1 MMKHGSLSDT
11 AMIHPFEMP
20 VLSST
25 MTEGKV
31 VAWLKQVGDY
41 VKAHESIV
49 VVESDKSDMEAE
61 CFHDGYLA
69 AILLPAGGQAP
80 TGTPIAL
87 IADTIEEMQQV
98 QQNPEQYLAELKT
111 APAPVAPAP
120 VAVESAPAPVS
131 TSRTNGRVMA
141 SPRAK
146 KLAQQHQVDL
156 RQIQGSGPYGRITA
170 EDVLKVVSPKPATP
184 VITTTVPTPQP
195 VEVAKAPPQPVA
207 GGTITPLNTLQQA
220 VVRNMVA
227 SLAVPVFR
235 VTYAITTDALDAL
248 YRQIKSKGVTMT
260 ALLAKA
266 VALTLVKHP
275 LLNSRYTE
283 QGVHQPEGIHVAVA
297 VAMEDGGLITPV
309 LANPHQQD
317 IYSLSR
323 TWQDL
328 VQRARAKQLQPH
340 EYNSGTF
347 TLSNLG
353 MFGVKQFDA
362 ILPPNQGAILAVGS
376 AQPEVVALEN
386 GCIAVR
392 RRMRVTVTCDHRVI
406 YGAHAAAFLQD
417 LAKLIET
424 ETQSLVL

>member
-1 MMKHGSLSDT
+1 
-11 AMIHPFEMP
+11 MIHVFEMP
-20 VLSST
+20 VMSST
-25 MTEGKV
+25 MTEGKI

-41 VKAHESIV
+41 VKAHENIV

-61 CFHDGYLA
+61 SFYDGYLA

-87 IADTIEEMQQV
+87 IAETIEEMQQV
-98 QQNPEQYLAELKT
+98 QQNPQKYLAELKRAAT
-111 APAPVAPAP
+111 PATPAPEPIAVSQPEPAT
-120 VAVESAPAPVS
+120 S
-131 TSRTNGRVMA
+131 SRTNGRVVA
-141 SPRAK
+141 SPRAR
-146 KLAQQHQVDL
+146 KLAQEHQIDL
-156 RQIQGSGPYGRITA
+156 RQIQGTGPYGRITA
-170 EDVLKVVSPKPATP
+170 EDVLKVVSPRPSVPVTPPAMP
-184 VITTTVPTPQP
+184 APQP
-195 VEVAKAPPQPVA
+195 VTPPAQPVFE
-207 GGTITPLNTLQQA
+207 GGTLTPLNTLQQA

-227 SLAVPVFR
+227 SLSVPVFR

-248 YRQIKSKGVTMT
+248 YRQIKGKGVTMT

-283 QGVHQPEGIHVAVA
+283 QGIHQPAGIHVAVA

-328 VQRARAKQLQPH
+328 VQRARAKQLQPQ
-340 EYNSGTF
+340 EYTSGTF

-353 MFGVKQFDA
+353 MFGVEQFDA
-362 ILPPNQGAILAVGS
+362 ILPPNQGAILAVGA
-376 AQPEVVALEN
+376 AQPEVVAWDE

-392 RRMRVTVTCDHRVI
+392 RRMRVTITCDHRVI

-424 ETQSLVL
+424 DTQSLVL

>member
-1 MMKHGSLSDT
+1 
-11 AMIHPFEMP
+11 MIHPFVMP

-25 MTEGKV
+25 MTEGKI

-41 VKAHESIV
+41 VKAHENIV

-61 CFHDGYLA
+61 SFQEGYLA
-69 AILLPAGGQAP
+69 AILLPAGAQAP

-87 IADTIEEMQQV
+87 IADTVEEMQQV
-98 QQNPEQYLAELKT
+98 QQNPEKYLAELQGET
-111 APAPVAPAP
+111 ASSAATPVATETPRPAA
-120 VAVESAPAPVS
+120 AV
-131 TSRTNGRVMA
+131 SRATNGRVIA

-146 KLAQQHQVDL
+146 KLAKEHQVDL

-170 EDVLKVVSPKPATP
+170 EDVLKVVAPQTATP
-184 VITTTVPTPQP
+184 AAPVTPVPRTPEKTP
-195 VEVAKAPPQPVA
+195 LVLE
-207 GGTITPLNTLQQA
+207 GGTLTPLNTLQQA

-248 YRQIKSKGVTMT
+248 YRQIKGKGVTMT

-266 VALTLVKHP
+266 VALTLANHP

-283 QGVHQPEGIHVAVA
+283 QGIYQPEGIHIAVA

-353 MFGVKQFDA
+353 MFGVEQFDA
-362 ILPPNQGAILAVGS
+362 ILPPNQGAILAVGA
-376 AQPEVVALEN
+376 AQPEVVALED

-392 RRMRVTVTCDHRVI
+392 RRMRVTLTCDHRVI

-424 ETQSLVL
+424 NAQSLVL

>member
-1 MMKHGSLSDT
+1 
-11 AMIHPFEMP
+11 MIHPFEMP
-20 VLSST
+20 VMSST

-31 VAWLKQVGDY
+31 VAWLKQVGDF
-41 VKAHESIV
+41 VKAHEHIV

-69 AILLPAGGQAP
+69 AILVPAGERAP
-80 TGTPIAL
+80 TGQPIAL
-87 IADTIEEMQQV
+87 IAETLEELQQV
-98 QQNPEQYLAELKT
+98 QQNPQQYLAQRQPNTQT
-111 APAPVAPAP
+111 ANPPAQPA
-120 VAVESAPAPVS
+120 AQPATATP
-131 TSRTNGRVMA
+131 TTNGRVMA

-146 KLAQQHQVDL
+146 KLAQTYQLDL
-156 RQIQGSGPYGRITA
+156 RQIKGSGPYGRITA
-170 EDVLKVVSPKPATP
+170 DDVLQAVAPQSRP
-184 VITTTVPTPQP
+184 TTV
-195 VEVAKAPPQPVA
+195 APAAVTSPSPPAVPEA
-207 GGTITPLNTLQQA
+207 LPAPAIAAAGTITPLSTLQQA

-235 VTYAITTDALDAL
+235 VTYAITTQALDAL
-248 YRQIKSKGVTMT
+248 YQQIKGKGVTMT

-266 VALTLVKHP
+266 IALTLTKHP
-275 LLNSRYTE
+275 LLNSRYSD
-283 QGVHQPEGIHVAVA
+283 QGIVQPEGIHVAVA
-297 VAMEDGGLITPV
+297 VAMEDGGLVTPV
-309 LANPHQQD
+309 LVNPHQQD

-328 VQRARAKQLQPH
+328 VKRAKAKQLQPQ

-353 MFGVKQFDA
+353 MFGVEEFDA
-362 ILPPNQGAILAVGS
+362 ILPPNQGAILAVGA
-376 AQPEVVALEN
+376 AQPEVVALPD

-392 RRMRVTVTCDHRVI
+392 RRMRVTLTCDHRVI
-406 YGAHAAAFLQD
+406 YGAQAAAFLQD

>member
-1 MMKHGSLSDT
+1 
-11 AMIHPFEMP
+11 MIHPFEMP
-20 VLSST
+20 VMSST

-31 VAWLKQVGDY
+31 VAWLKQVGDF
-41 VKAHESIV
+41 VKAHEHIV

-69 AILLPAGGQAP
+69 AILVPAGERAP
-80 TGTPIAL
+80 TGQPIAL
-87 IADTIEEMQQV
+87 IAETLEELQQV
-98 QQNPEQYLAELKT
+98 QQNPQQYLAQQQPNTQT
-111 APAPVAPAP
+111 ANPPGQPEAQPATATP
-120 VAVESAPAPVS
+120 
-131 TSRTNGRVMA
+131 TTNGRVMA

-146 KLAQQHQVDL
+146 KLAQTYQLDL
-156 RQIQGSGPYGRITA
+156 RQIKGSGPYGRITA
-170 EDVLKVVSPKPATP
+170 DDVLQVVAPQSRRTP
-184 VITTTVPTPQP
+184 VT
-195 VEVAKAPPQPVA
+195 PVA
-207 GGTITPLNTLQQA
+207 VASPSPPGVPETPPASAIAAAGTITPLSTLQQA

-235 VTYAITTDALDAL
+235 VTYAITTQALDAL
-248 YRQIKSKGVTMT
+248 YQHIKGKGVTMT

-266 VALTLVKHP
+266 IALTLTKHP
-275 LLNSRYTE
+275 LLNSRYSD
-283 QGVHQPEGIHVAVA
+283 QGIVQPEGIHVAVA
-297 VAMEDGGLITPV
+297 VAMEDGGLVTPV
-309 LANPHQQD
+309 LVNPHQQD

-328 VQRARAKQLQPH
+328 VKRAKAKQLQPQ

-353 MFGVKQFDA
+353 MFGVEEFDA
-362 ILPPNQGAILAVGS
+362 ILPPNQGAILAVGA
-376 AQPEVVALEN
+376 AQPEVVALPD

-392 RRMRVTVTCDHRVI
+392 RRMRVTLTCDHRVI
-406 YGAHAAAFLQD
+406 YGAQAAAFLQD

>member
-1 MMKHGSLSDT
+1 
-11 AMIHPFEMP
+11 MIHPFEMP
-20 VLSST
+20 VMSST

-31 VAWLKQVGDY
+31 VAWLKQVGDF
-41 VKAHESIV
+41 VKAHEHIV

-69 AILLPAGGQAP
+69 AILVPAGERAP
-80 TGTPIAL
+80 TGQPIAL
-87 IADTIEEMQQV
+87 IAETLEELQQV
-98 QQNPEQYLAELKT
+98 QQNPQQYL
-111 APAPVAPAP
+111 PAPQTANPPGQPEAQPATATP
-120 VAVESAPAPVS
+120 
-131 TSRTNGRVMA
+131 TTNGRVMA

-146 KLAQQHQVDL
+146 KLAQTYQLDL
-156 RQIQGSGPYGRITA
+156 RQIKGSGPYGRITA
-170 EDVLKVVSPKPATP
+170 DDVLQAVAPQSRRTP
-184 VITTTVPTPQP
+184 VT
-195 VEVAKAPPQPVA
+195 PVA
-207 GGTITPLNTLQQA
+207 VASPSPSGVPETPPAPTITAAGTITPLSTLQQA

-235 VTYAITTDALDAL
+235 VTYAITTQALDAL
-248 YRQIKSKGVTMT
+248 YQQIKGKGVTMT

-266 VALTLVKHP
+266 IALTLTKHP
-275 LLNSRYTE
+275 LLNSRYSD
-283 QGVHQPEGIHVAVA
+283 QGIVQPEGIHVAVA
-297 VAMEDGGLITPV
+297 VAMEDGGLVTPV
-309 LANPHQQD
+309 LVNPHQQD

-328 VQRARAKQLQPH
+328 VKRAKAKQLQPQ

-353 MFGVKQFDA
+353 MFGVEEFDA
-362 ILPPNQGAILAVGS
+362 ILPPNQGAILAVGA
-376 AQPEVVALEN
+376 AQPEVVALPD

-392 RRMRVTVTCDHRVI
+392 RRMRVTLTCDHRVI
-406 YGAHAAAFLQD
+406 YGAQAAAFLQD